1 MLEQSDKKLNR
12 GGFLKRTWGKNLTI
26 LMLGI
31 IITGCGEKS
40 QETAKETKAYTFAVS
55 TTVQSLDTKLAIDPT
70 SQLVLNN
77 VMEGLYKL
85 NAKGEIVPGGA
96 NGLPEISKDGLK
108 YVIRLRKDAMWSNG
122 TPVVADD
129 YVYSWKRTLSNQDSP
144 NIGFFES
151 IKNGKEIISGTMK
164 PDKLGVYAKDK
175 NTLVINL
182 STPIPYFISMLIN
195 TAFFPQKQE
204 VVEKEGD
211 RYGTN
216 SDSVIYNGPYI
227 LNSLKNTGISEKWKL
242 KKNTKYWDSKSV
254 RMNEIDMNVI
264 KDVGTGVSLFEAE
277 KLDDVPLSGEYAKQ
291 NIKNDSFVS
300 EVSDSALLLEVNHGN
315 SKLNNIHLR
324 RALSNAIDRKNLVHN
339 VIANGSVP
347 LTSILTDNL
356 KVSKEVTAGNYDLDR
371 AKKELEI
378 AKNELKQNNFTFD
391 ILTNDQ
397 DLGVKASEFIQ
408 GQLNRLEGIKVNI
421 VPVPATVQFDRLSK
435 KEFDLSISGVAADYP
450 DPFSI
455 LSIFRKNSPN
465 NHGNYSSDK
474 YEDFLNESL
483 KETDKNKRWK
493 LLSKAEETINS
504 DLGVI
509 PLLQLNNARLRNRNV
524 IGITSNS
531 VGPKYDFKYL
541 NWK

>member
-1 MLEQSDKKLNR
+1 MRSR
-12 GGFLKRTWGKNLTI
+12 TGVFFLKENWEKILTI
-26 LMLGI
+26 LILGI
-31 IITGCGEKS
+31 FFTGCGVKS
-40 QETAKETKAYTFAVS
+40 KETSKENKAYNFAVS

-85 NAKGEIVPGGA
+85 NSKGEIIPAGA
-96 NGLPEISKDGLK
+96 NNLPKISNDGLK
-108 YVIRLRKDAMWSNG
+108 YVIRLRENAMWSND
-122 TPVVADD
+122 TPVTAED

-144 NIGFFES
+144 NIGFFEP
-151 IKNGKEIISGTMK
+151 IENAKEISSGTMK

-182 STPIPYFISMLIN
+182 STPSPYFTSMLIN

-242 KKNTKYWDSKSV
+242 KKNTKYWDSKSI

-371 AKKELEI
+371 AKK
-378 AKNELKQNNFTFD
+378 N
-391 ILTNDQ
+391 
-397 DLGVKASEFIQ
+397 
-408 GQLNRLEGIKVNI
+408 
-421 VPVPATVQFDRLSK
+421 
-435 KEFDLSISGVAADYP
+435 
-450 DPFSI
+450 
-455 LSIFRKNSPN
+455 
-465 NHGNYSSDK
+465 
-474 YEDFLNESL
+474 
-483 KETDKNKRWK
+483 WK
-493 LLSKAEETINS
+493 LLKMN
-504 DLGVI
+504 
-509 PLLQLNNARLRNRNV
+509 
-524 IGITSNS
+524 
-531 VGPKYDFKYL
+531 
-541 NWK
+541 

>member
-1 MLEQSDKKLNR
+1 
-12 GGFLKRTWGKNLTI
+12 
-26 LMLGI
+26 
-31 IITGCGEKS
+31 
-40 QETAKETKAYTFAVS
+40 
-55 TTVQSLDTKLAIDPT
+55 
-70 SQLVLNN
+70 
-77 VMEGLYKL
+77 
-85 NAKGEIVPGGA
+85 
-96 NGLPEISKDGLK
+96 
-108 YVIRLRKDAMWSNG
+108 
-122 TPVVADD
+122 
-129 YVYSWKRTLSNQDSP
+129 YSWKRTLSNQDSP
-144 NIGFFES
+144 NIGFFEP
-151 IKNGKEIISGTMK
+151 IENAKEISSGTMK

-182 STPIPYFISMLIN
+182 STPSPYFTSMLIN

-216 SDSVIYNGPYI
+216 SDSMIYNGPYT

-242 KKNTKYWDSKSV
+242 KKNTKYWDSKSI

-291 NIKNDSFVS
+291 NIKNDNFVS

-324 RALSNAIDRKNLVHN
+324 RAISNAIDRKNLVDN
-339 VIANGSVP
+339 VVANGSVP

-371 AKKELEI
+371 ARKELEI

-455 LSIFRKNSPN
+455 GV
-465 NHGNYSSDK
+465 HG
-474 YEDFLNESL
+474 
-483 KETDKNKRWK
+483 T
-493 LLSKAEETINS
+493 
-504 DLGVI
+504 
-509 PLLQLNNARLRNRNV
+509 
-524 IGITSNS
+524 
-531 VGPKYDFKYL
+531 
-541 NWK
+541 

>member
-1 MLEQSDKKLNR
+1 M
-12 GGFLKRTWGKNLTI
+12 KRTWGKNLTI

-96 NGLPEISKDGLK
+96 KDLPEISKDGLK

-122 TPVVADD
+122 TPVVAED

-182 STPIPYFISMLIN
+182 STPIPYFTSMLIN

-242 KKNTKYWDSKSV
+242 KKNTKYWDSKSI

-291 NIKNDSFVS
+291 NIKNGSFVS

-356 KVSKEVTAGNYDLDR
+356 KVFYNQYK
-371 AKKELEI
+371 
-378 AKNELKQNNFTFD
+378 
-391 ILTNDQ
+391 
-397 DLGVKASEFIQ
+397 
-408 GQLNRLEGIKVNI
+408 
-421 VPVPATVQFDRLSK
+421 
-435 KEFDLSISGVAADYP
+435 
-450 DPFSI
+450 
-455 LSIFRKNSPN
+455 
-465 NHGNYSSDK
+465 
-474 YEDFLNESL
+474 
-483 KETDKNKRWK
+483 
-493 LLSKAEETINS
+493 
-504 DLGVI
+504 
-509 PLLQLNNARLRNRNV
+509 
-524 IGITSNS
+524 
-531 VGPKYDFKYL
+531 
-541 NWK
+541 

>member
-1 MLEQSDKKLNR
+1 MRSRK
-12 GGFLKRTWGKNLTI
+12 GVFFLKGNWGKILTI
-26 LMLGI
+26 LILGI
-31 IITGCGEKS
+31 FFTGCGVKS
-40 QETAKETKAYTFAVS
+40 RETSKENKAYSFAIS

-85 NAKGEIVPGGA
+85 NSKGEIIPAGA
-96 NGLPEISKDGLK
+96 NGLPKISNDGLK
-108 YVIRLRKDAMWSNG
+108 YVIRLRENAMWSND
-122 TPVVADD
+122 TPVTAED

-144 NIGFFES
+144 NIGFFEP
-151 IKNGKEIISGTMK
+151 IENAKEISSGTMK

-182 STPIPYFISMLIN
+182 STPSPYFTTMLIN

-216 SDSVIYNGPYI
+216 SDSMIYNGPYT

-242 KKNTKYWDSKSV
+242 KKNTKYWDSKSI

-291 NIKNDSFVS
+291 NIKNDNFVS

-324 RALSNAIDRKNLVHN
+324 RAISNAIDRKNLVDN
-339 VIANGSVP
+339 VVANGSVP

-371 AKKELEI
+371 ARKELEI

-455 LSIFRKNSPN
+455 LSNFRKNSPN
-465 NHGNYSSDK
+465 NHGNYSSDE
-474 YEDFLNESL
+474 YEDFLNKSL
-483 KETDKNKRWK
+483 KETDKNKRSK
-493 LLSKAEETINS
+493 LLSKAEETINGE
-504 DLGVI
+504 LGVI
-509 PLLQLNNARLRNRNV
+509 PLLQLNNARLRNMNAT
-524 IGITSNS
+524 GITSNS
-531 VGPKYDFKYL
+531 VGPKYDFRHLK
-541 NWK
+541 WK